1 MCGWRGQPYLVWC
14 VGSPAAAPL
23 MGAGSVSN
31 EPRLGC
37 SPLNCCTPAAGAL
50 AFALLQNGALRLSEG
65 EGELRRGE
73 MGPDA
78 YVAPMHPWFRVHESS
93 GQLVSYSR

>member
-1 MCGWRGQPYLVWC
+1 MLLGAVWFVCCGRALT
-14 VGSPAAAPL
+14 
-23 MGAGSVSN
+23 GAGCLSTM
-31 EPRLGC
+31 PRLGGSC
-37 SPLNCCTPAAGAL
+37 VSCCGTPAAGAL